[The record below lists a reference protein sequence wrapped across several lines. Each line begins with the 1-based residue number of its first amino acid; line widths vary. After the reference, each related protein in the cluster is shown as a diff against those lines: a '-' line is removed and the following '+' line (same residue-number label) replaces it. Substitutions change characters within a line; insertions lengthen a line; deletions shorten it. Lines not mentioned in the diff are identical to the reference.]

1 MNQNHK
7 SKLPV
12 NNLISCQNLSKSF
25 AAHTLFTNI
34 SMGFNQNDRIGLVG
48 PNGSGKSTLLK
59 IMAGLESEDQG
70 TIFRSR
76 QIKTVYLS
84 QEDHFEPGLTID
96 EIVAHALTDENDE
109 AVRYNK
115 SRRALS
121 QAGFKDL
128 NQTAET
134 LSGGWRK
141 KLAIARAMAQEPDLL
156 FLDEPTNHLD
166 IEAILWLENLL
177 RSASFAFVL
186 ISHDRTFLANVTNRT
201 IELNRCYPD
210 GFFSVDGNY
219 SYFLEKRLIFLNHQ
233 QETETRLSNKVRREV
248 EWLRRGPKAR
258 TTKAR
263 SRIDEAHR
271 LQEQL
276 SEVKGRNRAEGQ
288 LQLGFAATGRKTKK
302 LLQINKISKSL
313 GDRLLFSDLSFDLS
327 PHSRLGL
334 AGGNG
339 CGKSTLI
346 KTIHNDLE
354 ADSGTIKTPD
364 GIRIVLFDQK
374 REQLDQSLNL
384 RQALAP
390 DGDSILYHD
399 RPLHVVSWA
408 KRFLFDPD
416 QLDMPISR
424 LSGGEQA
431 RILIANLMRQP
442 ADILLLD
449 EPTNDLDINSI
460 EILEESLQEFKG
472 AIIVVSHDRSFL
484 NNMTDAILGFDG
496 QGGTCLFADYQ
507 QWLNSSTK
515 KVSKKTNKKG
525 KGKPAPAKKKKL
537 SFKDEKELAG
547 MEDAIMMAEKILAEK
562 TAMVE
567 DPAIMANPGQ
577 LAEACTSMEDSQAE
591 VDRLYLRWD
600 ELEAKKEELGQ

>member
-1 MNQNHK
+1 VNH
-7 SKLPV
+7 
-12 NNLISCQNLSKSF
+12 LISCQNLSKSF
-25 AAHTLFTNI
+25 AAHTLFTDI
-34 SMGFNQNDRIGLVG
+34 SLGFNQNDKIGLVG

-59 IMAGLESEDQG
+59 IMAGLEAEDHG

-76 QIKTVYLS
+76 QTETVYLS
-84 QEDHFEPGLTID
+84 QEDDFEPGRTVD
-96 EIVAHALTDENDE
+96 EIVAEALMDEDDE

-128 NQTAET
+128 NQTTET

-141 KLAIARAMAQEPDLL
+141 KLAIARAMAQQPDLL

-166 IEAILWLENLL
+166 IEAILLLENLL
-177 RSASFAFVL
+177 QNASFAFVL
-186 ISHDRTFLANVTNRT
+186 ISHDRTFLENVTNRT

-210 GFFSVDGNY
+210 GFFNVDGSY
-219 SYFLEKRLIFLNHQ
+219 SYFLEQRTTFLNHQ
-233 QETETRLSNKVRREV
+233 QEMETRLSNKVRREV

-263 SRIDEAHR
+263 YRIDEAHR
-271 LQEQL
+271 LQDQL

-313 GDRLLFSDLSFDLS
+313 GGRLLFSDLSFELT
-327 PHSRLGL
+327 PGSRLGL

-354 ADSGTIKTPD
+354 PDSGTIKTAD

-390 DGDSILYHD
+390 DGDSILYQD

-460 EILEESLQEFKG
+460 EILEDSLQEFKG
-472 AIIVVSHDRSFL
+472 AIILVSHDRSFL

-496 QGGTCLFADYQ
+496 RGATSIFADYQ
-507 QWLNSSTK
+507 QWISS
-515 KVSKKTNKKG
+515 SAKKTSRKSAKKA
-525 KGKPAPAKKKKL
+525 KGRPAPAKKKKL
-537 SFKDEKELAG
+537 SFKEEKELAG
-547 MEDAIMMAEKILAEK
+547 MEEAIMMAEEKLAEA

-577 LAEACTSMEDSQAE
+577 LTSACASMENCQAE
-591 VDRLYLRWD
+591 VDTLYLRWD
-600 ELEAKKEELGQ
+600 ELEAKKEELANENR